1 MPEKTQK
8 DALRTIPALKDVRFI
23 RPGYAIE
30 YDYIPPRQLKS
41 SLETKKI
48 KGLFLA
54 GQINGTSGYEEAAAQ
69 GLVAGINA
77 ALFTKKEKPFVF
89 KRTDSY
95 IGVMVDDLV
104 TSHLDE
110 PYRMFTSRA
119 EHRLYLRQDNA
130 LSRLSG
136 HAQDLGLFSSFHKK
150 AFNKYVNTKKQIS
163 TFIEKSVVFKK
174 KKEKIKNLLKR
185 PDYDY
190 SKVSSENEKS
200 LPYYSRCF
208 FEIETSIKY
217 DGYIE
222 NEKERIEKNKKLE
235 NFLIPPGFTYSM
247 LPGLSK
253 ESAERLAAVKPET
266 LGQASR
272 VFGIRPTDITIIGS
286 KIKNLKS

>member
-1 MPEKTQK
+1 
-8 DALRTIPALKDVRFI
+8 
-23 RPGYAIE
+23 
-30 YDYIPPRQLKS
+30 
-41 SLETKKI
+41 
-48 KGLFLA
+48 
-54 GQINGTSGYEEAAAQ
+54 
-69 GLVAGINA
+69 
-77 ALFTKKEKPFVF
+77 
-89 KRTDSY
+89 
-95 IGVMVDDLV
+95 MVDDLV

-130 LSRLSG
+130 LSRLSS
-136 HAQDLGLFSSFHKK
+136 HAKNLGLFSPAHKK
-150 AFNKYVNTKKQIS
+150 AFNKYVNTKKQLS
-163 TFIEKSVVFKK
+163 SFIEQPVVFKN

-190 SKVSSENEKS
+190 FKINSKNEKN
-200 LPYYSRCF
+200 LPYYNRCF

-235 NFLIPPGFTYSM
+235 NFLIPSDFSYSA

>member
-1 MPEKTQK
+1 M
-8 DALRTIPALKDVRFI
+8 
-23 RPGYAIE
+23 
-30 YDYIPPRQLKS
+30 
-41 SLETKKI
+41 
-48 KGLFLA
+48 A

-77 ALFTKKEKPFVF
+77 ALFIKKEKPFIF
-89 KRTDSY
+89 KRTNSY

-130 LSRLSG
+130 LSRLSN
-136 HAQDLGLFSSFHKK
+136 HAKSLGLFSSAHKK
-150 AFNKYVNTKKQIS
+150 AFSKYINTKKQIS
-163 TFIEKSVVFKK
+163 SFIEQPVIFKK

-185 PDYDY
+185 PDFDY
-190 SKVSSENEKS
+190 FKAGGKNKKT
-200 LPYYSRCF
+200 LPYYNRCF

-235 NFLIPPGFTYSM
+235 SFLIPSDFSYSS
-247 LPGLSK
+247 LSGLSK
-253 ESAERLAAVKPET
+253 ESAERLSAVKPET

-272 VFGIRPTDITIIGS
+272 IFGIRPTDITIIGS
-286 KIKNLKS
+286 KIKNIKS